1 MRKSLQPARPVRRVV
16 MHKGPMFP
24 TGPMAPSVLK
34 NLSLKQEK
42 LCRATSLDSEPLFM
56 LNIRT
61 EFTDYLIHDIE
72 KHLDMPFRSG
82 FAGVFWVIV
91 LLQHPRSLQLELTN
105 RWPDILL
112 QDFLVDSRIHGSI
125 YHSKPSRS

>member
-1 MRKSLQPARPVRRVV
+1 MEVKKLMRKSLQPARPVRRVV

-72 KHLDMPFRSG
+72 KHLDMWCSISNHDKPEEES
-82 FAGVFWVIV
+82 V
-91 LLQHPRSLQLELTN
+91 LPIQAKAPQ
-105 RWPDILL
+105 P
-112 QDFLVDSRIHGSI
+112 
-125 YHSKPSRS
+125 KPKKGI

>member
-1 MRKSLQPARPVRRVV
+1 MPQHLNRIQVRTLTRPLQSLHFVFLQP
-16 MHKGPMFP
+16 
-24 TGPMAPSVLK
+24 
-34 NLSLKQEK
+34 
-42 LCRATSLDSEPLFM
+42 
-56 LNIRT
+56 
-61 EFTDYLIHDIE
+61 
-72 KHLDMPFRSG
+72 FRGG

-112 QDFLVDSRIHGSI
+112 QNVLVDSRIHGSI